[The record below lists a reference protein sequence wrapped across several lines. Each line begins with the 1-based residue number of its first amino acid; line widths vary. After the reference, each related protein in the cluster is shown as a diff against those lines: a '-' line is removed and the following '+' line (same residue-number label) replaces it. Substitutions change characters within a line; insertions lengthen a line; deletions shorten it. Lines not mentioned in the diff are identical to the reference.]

1 MRNADISYL
10 CTYLCPNWLPRTAWS
25 FNAIMSGLGFEHT
38 LRLPLEFENDRHT
51 IPDLAHFFTKTFPTP
66 PSCLTIMRSCLVHY
80 VNLSCEDSL
89 MEAVPAALCPA
100 SVHSTGTLLKTT
112 TLCPLLDSDHQR
124 TWFLSCALPILLL
137 LNAVAT
143 CHMLPCIELTRSFDP
158 AMPSQCAQIQVR
170 FVSNPF
176 CLAP

>member
-124 TWFLSCALPILLL
+124 
-137 LNAVAT
+137 
-143 CHMLPCIELTRSFDP
+143 R
-158 AMPSQCAQIQVR
+158 
-170 FVSNPF
+170 
-176 CLAP
+176 